1 MVVMLKT
8 SLRMTPS
15 MKTSTEMAYEQMS
28 AAQRYERNLS
38 RPTAPPRNA
47 PLEFEEYALTWSDK
61 VALVPRM
68 RPKWSDHPSAVSLHP
83 DSRSPPNFARGSHD
97 VQMKDSSL
105 VPRVQEHDLL
115 MRYMG
120 HTNSSDRAPRARIDL
135 W

>member
-1 MVVMLKT
+1 VKYSCGIFRDAVRRVSECKNAAAVSGFASSETTQMVVMLKT

-68 RPKWSDHPSAVSLHP
+68 RSVIGVESARCREALAAAAH
-83 DSRSPPNFARGSHD
+83 FG
-97 VQMKDSSL
+97 
-105 VPRVQEHDLL
+105 
-115 MRYMG
+115 
-120 HTNSSDRAPRARIDL
+120 
-135 W
+135 